1 MKTKAKAIVEKIKVA
16 ELMMEASFIKKRR
29 DAEYLTGSLMVEEEL
44 AKVQGEQK
52 FMKKKKNKHSIA
64 NDAHTH

>member
-29 DAEYLTGSLMVEEEL
+29 DTEYLTGSLMVEEEL
-44 AKVQGEQK
+44 AKVQGRAEIYEKEEKQTLNSK
-52 FMKKKKNKHSIA
+52 
-64 NDAHTH
+64 

>member
-44 AKVQGEQK
+44 AKVQGRAEIHEKEEKQTLNSK
-52 FMKKKKNKHSIA
+52 
-64 NDAHTH
+64 

>member
-29 DAEYLTGSLMVEEEL
+29 DAEYLAGSLMVEEEL
-44 AKVQGEQK
+44 TKVQGRAEIYEK
-52 FMKKKKNKHSIA
+52 EENKHSIV
-64 NDAHTH
+64 NDAHTN